1 MCTADVYRVRRIPEN
16 KTGKA
21 RQSIEEKGTSEESSD
36 VEAISASAHFNEAV
50 ESLKKYRSML

>member
-21 RQSIEEKGTSEESSD
+21 HQSIEKSTSEESSD
-36 VEAISASAHFNEAV
+36 VEAISASAHFNEAI
-50 ESLKKYRSML
+50 ESLKKYRSMI